1 MNKIFLILV
10 FTLLLA
16 FIIFLIWNIIL
27 FKKNIKLNKETT
39 EYLELKYQLQF
50 YVAVFSV
57 LIGVFTFLGY
67 SSYNEIVEKVTHEIS
82 EKTKDTL
89 EASKKEITRKIEST
103 QNELFKI
110 AFENERI
117 KESNKSILE
126 NNEKTNDRFYQ
137 LYNQFLSL
145 NKELYNS
152 EKQLQSQI
160 DNVNNAEKDVVNI
173 KKDVEEI
180 KKIDFL
186 NQVYLVTDIYYQESQ
201 KGLDTVYFKNL
212 KTISGNKLPD
222 FSNPPSI
229 TISPYQGVQLAI
241 QDVTKDYFTIYM
253 WTKGSWG
260 EEKTS
265 HKYDILLVYKESVK

>member
-27 FKKNIKLNKETT
+27 FKKNIKLKSETT

-67 SSYNEIVEKVTHEIS
+67 SSYNEIVEKVKNQIS
-82 EKTKDTL
+82 DETKSNL
-89 EASKKEITRKIEST
+89 EASKKEITKKIDST

-110 AFENERI
+110 SFQNDRI

-126 NNEKTNDRFYQ
+126 DNEKANDRFFQ
-137 LYNQFLSL
+137 LYSQFFNLS
-145 NKELYNS
+145 KELYNS

-160 DNVNNAEKDVVNI
+160 DNVNNAEKDVENI
-173 KKDVEEI
+173 KKDVAEI

-186 NQVYLVTDIYYQESQ
+186 NQVYIVTDIPYQESQ
-201 KGLDTVYFKNL
+201 KGLDTIYFKNL
-212 KTISGNKLPD
+212 KTISGNKLPN
-222 FSNPPSI
+222 FSRPPSI
-229 TISPYQGVQLAI
+229 NVSPYKGIQLVL
-241 QDVTKDYFTIYM
+241 QDVTNEYFSVYM
-253 WTKGSWG
+253 WSKGTWE
-260 EEKTS
+260 EEKTN
-265 HKYDILLVYKESVK
+265 HKYNIILVYKESVK